1 VFLRIVEMLRSGAKT
16 KRSSWMK
23 SVINRIVVALL
34 LVTMTS
40 VAGFAKSKKTNVTF
54 TVDTKVN
61 ETLVKSGTYQAVF
74 NEETGELSILKGG
87 KVVAKTTARVEMRDG
102 KGRTTEVHTIKEGDV
117 TAFVGV
123 AFNGSDQKVVVNQA
137 GMQAGGNQ

>member
-1 VFLRIVEMLRSGAKT
+1 
-16 KRSSWMK
+16 MK
-23 SVINRIVVALL
+23 SVVNRIIVALL

-40 VAGFAKSKKTNVTF
+40 VAAFGKSKKTNVTF

-61 ETLVKSGTYQAVF
+61 ETLVKSGTYEAVF
-74 NEETGELSILKGG
+74 NEETGELSILKGR

-102 KGRTTEVHTIKEGDV
+102 KGRTTEIHTIKEGDV
-117 TAFVGV
+117 TAFVGI
-123 AFNGSDQKVVVNQA
+123 AFSGSDQKVVASQA